1 MRRWAWAAVVVLLG
15 PQLVLLGGVGARREA
30 QRTQQPGQRA
40 DPPNATASASSREG
54 LPEAPKPSQASGP
67 EFSDAHMTW
76 LNFVRRPDDS
86 ALRKRCGSRDKKP
99 RDLFGPPGPPGAE
112 VTAETLLHEFQ
123 ELLKGQPPCTA
134 QSPDVPGPCADPAG
148 LCPPPHRGHG
158 ASVLRASGPAAAPGA
173 GPAAGGRG
181 LSLPAAG
188 PPPGGQADA
197 GGAAWFPGSCCPR
210 CLPARLRSEP
220 GLGSVHGPRV
230 WHLPVLCQSAHHSE
244 LQGKARLRARDVVR
258 VLICIESLCQRHMCL
273 EAVSGLESNSRVFTV
288 QVQGL
293 LQLQAGQY
301 ASVFVDNGSGAVLT
315 IQAGSSFS
323 GLLLGT

>member
-123 ELLKGQPPCTA
+123 ELLKEATERRFSGLLDPLLPQG
-134 QSPDVPGPCADPAG
+134 PGLRLVGEAFHCRLQGPRRVDKRT
-148 LCPPPHRGHG
+148 LVELHG
-158 ASVLRASGPAAAPGA
+158 FQAPAAQGA
-173 GPAAGGRG
+173 FLRGSG
-181 LSLPAAG
+181 LSLASGRFTA
-188 PPPGGQADA
+188 
-197 GGAAWFPGSCCPR
+197 
-210 CLPARLRSEP
+210 
-220 GLGSVHGPRV
+220 
-230 WHLPVLCQSAHHSE
+230 PVSGIFQFSASLHVDHSE

>member
-76 LNFVRRPDDS
+76 LNFVRRPDDG

-123 ELLKGQPPCTA
+123 ELLKEATERRFSGLL
-134 QSPDVPGPCADPAG
+134 DPLLPQGAG
-148 LCPPPHRGHG
+148 LRLVGEAFHCRLQGPRRVDKRTLVELHG
-158 ASVLRASGPAAAPGA
+158 FQAPAAQGA
-173 GPAAGGRG
+173 FLRGSG
-181 LSLPAAG
+181 LSLASGRFTA
-188 PPPGGQADA
+188 
-197 GGAAWFPGSCCPR
+197 
-210 CLPARLRSEP
+210 
-220 GLGSVHGPRV
+220 
-230 WHLPVLCQSAHHSE
+230 PVSGIFQFSASLHVDHSE
-244 LQGKARLRARDVVR
+244 LQGKARLRARDVVC
-258 VLICIESLCQRHMCL
+258 VLICIESLCQRHTCL
-273 EAVSGLESNSRVFTV
+273 EAVSGLESNSRVFTL

>member
-76 LNFVRRPDDS
+76 LNFVRRPDDG

-112 VTAETLLHEFQ
+112 VTTETLLHEFQ
-123 ELLKGQPPCTA
+123 ELLKEAKERRFSGLLDLLLPQ
-134 QSPDVPGPCADPAG
+134 GAG
-148 LCPPPHRGHG
+148 LRLVGEAFHCRLQGPRRVDKRTLVELHG
-158 ASVLRASGPAAAPGA
+158 FQAPAAQGA
-173 GPAAGGRG
+173 FLRGSG
-181 LSLPAAG
+181 LSLASGRFTA
-188 PPPGGQADA
+188 
-197 GGAAWFPGSCCPR
+197 
-210 CLPARLRSEP
+210 
-220 GLGSVHGPRV
+220 
-230 WHLPVLCQSAHHSE
+230 PVSGIFQFSASLHVDHSE

-258 VLICIESLCQRHMCL
+258 VLICIESLCQRHTCL

>member
-123 ELLKGQPPCTA
+123 ELLK
-134 QSPDVPGPCADPAG
+134 
-148 LCPPPHRGHG
+148 
-158 ASVLRASGPAAAPGA
+158 
-173 GPAAGGRG
+173 
-181 LSLPAAG
+181 
-188 PPPGGQADA
+188 
-197 GGAAWFPGSCCPR
+197 
-210 CLPARLRSEP
+210 
-220 GLGSVHGPRV
+220 
-230 WHLPVLCQSAHHSE
+230 
-244 LQGKARLRARDVVR
+244 
-258 VLICIESLCQRHMCL
+258 
-273 EAVSGLESNSRVFTV
+273 EATERR
-288 QVQGL
+288 
-293 LQLQAGQY
+293 
-301 ASVFVDNGSGAVLT
+301 
-315 IQAGSSFS
+315 FS
-323 GLLLGT
+323 GLLDPLLPQGPGLRLVGEAFHCRLQGPRRVDKRTLVELHGFQAPAAQGAFLRGSGLSLASGRFTAPVSGIFQFSASLHVGLSPQTTVSCRARPGCGPGTWCVFSSVLSPCASATCAWRPSQAWRATAGSSQYRCRGCCSCRLDSTLLCLWTMAPGPSSPSRRAPASPGCSWAREGAEGGWRGAAAGSRGPSH

>member
-123 ELLKGQPPCTA
+123 ELLK
-134 QSPDVPGPCADPAG
+134 
-148 LCPPPHRGHG
+148 
-158 ASVLRASGPAAAPGA
+158 
-173 GPAAGGRG
+173 
-181 LSLPAAG
+181 
-188 PPPGGQADA
+188 
-197 GGAAWFPGSCCPR
+197 
-210 CLPARLRSEP
+210 
-220 GLGSVHGPRV
+220 
-230 WHLPVLCQSAHHSE
+230 
-244 LQGKARLRARDVVR
+244 
-258 VLICIESLCQRHMCL
+258 
-273 EAVSGLESNSRVFTV
+273 EATERR
-288 QVQGL
+288 
-293 LQLQAGQY
+293 
-301 ASVFVDNGSGAVLT
+301 
-315 IQAGSSFS
+315 FS
-323 GLLLGT
+323 GLLDPLLPQGPGLRLVGEAFHCRLQGPRRVDKRTLVELHGFQAPAAQGAFLRGSGLSLASGRFTAPVSGIFQFSASLHVGAWRPSQAWRATAGSSQYRCRGCCSCRLDSTLLCLWTMAPGPSSPSRRAPASPGCSWAREGAEGGWRGAAAGSRGPSH

>member
-1 MRRWAWAAVVVLLG
+1 MRRWAWAVVA
-15 PQLVLLGGVGARREA
+15 VLLGGLGARPEA

-40 DPPNATASASSREG
+40 DPPNATANASSREG
-54 LPEAPKPSQASGP
+54 LPKAPKPSQASGP
-67 EFSDAHMTW
+67 ELSDAHMTW

-112 VTAETLLHEFQ
+112 VTPETLLREFQ
-123 ELLKGQPPCTA
+123 ELLKEATEHRFSGLLDPLLPQGVGLWLVGEAFHCRL
-134 QSPDVPGPCADPAG
+134 QGPRRVDKRT
-148 LCPPPHRGHG
+148 LVELHG
-158 ASVLRASGPAAAPGA
+158 FQAPAAQGA
-173 GPAAGGRG
+173 FLRGSG
-181 LSLPAAG
+181 LSLASGRFTAPASG
-188 PPPGGQADA
+188 IFQ
-197 GGAAWFPGSCCPR
+197 F
-210 CLPARLRSEP
+210 
-220 GLGSVHGPRV
+220 
-230 WHLPVLCQSAHHSE
+230 SASLHVDHSE

-258 VLICIESLCQRHMCL
+258 VLICIESLCQRHMSL
-273 EAVSGLESNSRVFTV
+273 EAVSGLESNSRVFTA

>member
-76 LNFVRRPDDS
+76 LNFVRRPDDG

-112 VTAETLLHEFQ
+112 VTTETLLHEFQ
-123 ELLKGQPPCTA
+123 ELLKEAKERRFSGLLDLLLPQ
-134 QSPDVPGPCADPAG
+134 GAG
-148 LCPPPHRGHG
+148 LQLVGEAFHCRLQGPRRVDKRTLVELHG
-158 ASVLRASGPAAAPGA
+158 FQAPAAQGA
-173 GPAAGGRG
+173 FLRGSG
-181 LSLPAAG
+181 LSLASGRFTA
-188 PPPGGQADA
+188 
-197 GGAAWFPGSCCPR
+197 
-210 CLPARLRSEP
+210 
-220 GLGSVHGPRV
+220 
-230 WHLPVLCQSAHHSE
+230 PVSGIFQFSASLHVDHSE

-258 VLICIESLCQRHMCL
+258 VLICIESLCQRHTCL

>member
-1 MRRWAWAAVVVLLG
+1 MRRWAWAVVA
-15 PQLVLLGGVGARREA
+15 VLLGGLGARPEA

-54 LPEAPKPSQASGP
+54 LPKAPKPSQASGP
-67 EFSDAHMTW
+67 ELSDAHMTW

-86 ALRKRCGSRDKKP
+86 ALRKRCGSRDKKQ
-99 RDLFGPPGPPGAE
+99 RDLLGPPGPPGPPRPPRTSRCRSYPGDSASRVSGAAE
-112 VTAETLLHEFQ
+112 
-123 ELLKGQPPCTA
+123 
-134 QSPDVPGPCADPAG
+134 
-148 LCPPPHRGHG
+148 RGHG
-158 ASVLRASGPAAAPGA
+158 APVLRAPGPTAAPGG
-173 GPAAGGRG
+173 GPVAGGRG

-188 PPPGGQADA
+188 PPPGGQADT

-210 CLPARLRSEP
+210 RLPARLRSEP
-220 GLGSVHGPRV
+220 GLRSVHSPRV
-230 WHLPVLCQSAHHSE
+230 RHLPVLCQSARGAVSADHSE

-258 VLICIESLCQRHMCL
+258 VLICIESLCQRHMSL
-273 EAVSGLESNSRVFTV
+273 EAVSGLESNSRVFTA